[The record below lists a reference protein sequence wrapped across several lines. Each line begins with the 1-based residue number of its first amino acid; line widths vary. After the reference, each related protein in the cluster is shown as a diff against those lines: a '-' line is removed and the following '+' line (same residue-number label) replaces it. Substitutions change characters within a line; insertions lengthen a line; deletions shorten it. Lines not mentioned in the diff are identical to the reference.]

1 LAAVAAAAA
10 QAQQDDASSGSGGP
24 PTGTGVTS
32 PGASPGGSP
41 LEGSGDSEMPKAN
54 RGRRRSSNPLGILM
68 KGKKLGVKFDG
79 AGAPPNPPTKRRS
92 NGMLGLRRFMSKGTV
107 PGVVN
112 KGQRSPEE
120 VGSSR
125 RTEEERDAEE
135 RARLR
140 MPRALWRPA
149 EEAKSNATQSAIYA
163 ATREYGEEMLRK
175 KWRQQMG
182 DRTVGVEAEISKM
195 FATLSAIEAGKK
207 QQQIRKQEL
216 EVQSWHARNKQASAE
231 AYGPPLSV

>member
-10 QAQQDDASSGSGGP
+10 QAQRDDASSGSGGP

-54 RGRRRSSNPLGILM
+54 RVRRRSSNPFGSLI
-68 KGKKLGVKFDG
+68 KSKKLGVKFDG
-79 AGAPPNPPTKRRS
+79 AGASPPTKRRS
-92 NGMLGLRRFMSKGTV
+92 NGMLRRFMSKSTV

-112 KGQRSPEE
+112 KGQRSNEE
-120 VGSSR
+120 VGSS
-125 RTEEERDAEE
+125 TLAEEERDAEE

-195 FATLSAIEAGKK
+195 LATLSAIEAGKK
-207 QQQIRKQEL
+207 QQQVRKQEL